1 MERGDSH
8 PTREELL
15 MAADGELS
23 PKRAERLQEHLSA
36 CWECR
41 SQMRDLEAA
50 IGDYV
55 RLYRRNLDPAIPPVA
70 GPRALLKAQLRELA
84 SSEANRSR
92 NWIDRVAW
100 RRGFA
105 AISAVCLVAYALLL
119 ARQEWVAG
127 RELRPDVPAVA
138 VTIPDARLTPGV
150 AVATSKEEVCKES
163 PPKNKIVPISL
174 QRRVFGAYGI
184 DRANPG
190 TYEVDYLITP
200 ALGGSDD
207 IRNLW
212 PQTYAAATWNA
223 QVKDALEDRLHQ
235 LVCTGALDLSTA
247 QRDIS
252 RDWIAAYKYYFHTD
266 KPIGEPSR

>member
-1 MERGDSH
+1 
-8 PTREELL
+8 

-23 PKRAERLQEHLSA
+23 PKHAGRLQKHLSA

-41 SQMRDLEAA
+41 SRMRDLEAA

-55 RLYRRNLDPAIPPVA
+55 RLYRRDLDPMIPPIA
-70 GPRALLKAQLRELA
+70 GPRALLRAHLREFA
-84 SSEANRSR
+84 SSEASRSS
-92 NWIDRVAW
+92 NWIGRVAW
-100 RRGFA
+100 RRGLA
-105 AISAVCLVAYALLL
+105 AISAVCLAAYAVFLV
-119 ARQEWVAG
+119 RQERVAR
-127 RELRPDVPAVA
+127 RELGLDVSAAA
-138 VTIPDARLTPGV
+138 VTAPDARLTPGV
-150 AVATSKEEVCKES
+150 AVATSMEEVCKEN
-163 PPKNKIVPISL
+163 PPKNKIVPVSV

-190 TYEVDYLITP
+190 AYEVDYLITP

-212 PQTYAAATWNA
+212 PQTYSAATWNA

-235 LVCTGALDLSTA
+235 LVCSGALDLATA

-252 RDWIAAYKYYFHTD
+252 KDWIAAYKYYFHTD
-266 KPIGEPSR
+266 KPIGELSR